1 MRANS
6 QLYDLTDLD
15 QWSAK
20 FSKIFIYSMLS
31 RFTDPDLLKN
41 MESEENFRFLNLSS
55 ALAALHGLVAD
66 NCILARRQFVFG
78 QICTIYVSADL
89 HAVSLHVQNHRTI
102 STQRYIMI
110 IYDIYMHNML
120 SVKNISMCSINL
132 CAAHELS

>member
-20 FSKIFIYSMLS
+20 FSKIFIDSMLS

-41 MESEENFRFLNLSS
+41 MENEKNFRFLNLSSSS

-89 HAVSLHVQNHRTI
+89 HTVSLHRTI
-102 STQRYIMI
+102 STQRS
-110 IYDIYMHNML
+110 YD
-120 SVKNISMCSINL
+120 NI
-132 CAAHELS
+132 

>member
-1 MRANS
+1 
-6 QLYDLTDLD
+6 
-15 QWSAK
+15 
-20 FSKIFIYSMLS
+20 MLS

-89 HAVSLHVQNHRTI
+89 HAVSLHVQITERSLRRDI
-102 STQRYIMI
+102 S
-110 IYDIYMHNML
+110 YD
-120 SVKNISMCSINL
+120 NI
-132 CAAHELS
+132 

>member
-89 HAVSLHVQNHRTI
+89 RAVSLHVQNHRTI
-102 STQRYIMI
+102 STQRYII
-110 IYDIYMHNML
+110 
-120 SVKNISMCSINL
+120 
-132 CAAHELS
+132 

>member
-6 QLYDLTDLD
+6 QIYDLTDLD

-55 ALAALHGLVAD
+55 SSALAALHGLVAD

-89 HAVSLHVQNHRTI
+89 HAVQNHRDI
-102 STQRYIMI
+102 S
-110 IYDIYMHNML
+110 YD
-120 SVKNISMCSINL
+120 NI
-132 CAAHELS
+132 